1 MASPD
6 SSSKHI
12 AARLAPS
19 PALAR
24 RGRHY
29 FVVACTLMLAMASV
43 AVVQVL
49 LILLRAGD
57 VAGMLNGGFAFV
69 LPGGAVGET
78 PSTFIAI
85 NRFAVWQSTL
95 AAGLLI
101 LRLLPGLV
109 LLASLIGLFR
119 QLSLGV
125 VFDARNALLLR
136 RIAWALIAYA
146 LVPFLT
152 HAALYA
158 ANMSPVAI
166 KPELRQLDALV
177 LGILMLSLVHILA
190 FGSAIEQDRDG
201 FV

>member
-1 MASPD
+1 MASPNPH
-6 SSSKHI
+6 SK
-12 AARLAPS
+12 RLSTPLAPS

-24 RGRHY
+24 RGRLY
-29 FVVACTLMLAMASV
+29 FLIACTLMLAMAVV
-43 AVVQVL
+43 AIVQVL

-57 VAGMLNGGFAFV
+57 VAGLLNGGFAFV
-69 LPGGAVGET
+69 LPGGAPGEA
-78 PSTFIAI
+78 PPAFIAI
-85 NRFAVWQSTL
+85 DRFAVWQSTL
-95 AAGLLI
+95 AAALLT

-119 QLSLGV
+119 QLALGA
-125 VFDARNALLLR
+125 VFNARNATLLR
-136 RIAWALIAYA
+136 RVAWALIAYS

-158 ANMSPVAI
+158 ADMSPLAI

-177 LGILMLSLVHILA
+177 LGILLFSLVHILA